1 MTTYRIVWLIM
12 RGYDRGTAETF
23 VADVTLKRNVSLT
36 LKEWQ
41 SFYDLRKEWIRCT
54 TIVTFFENVL
64 CYVLKSMF

>member
-1 MTTYRIVWLIM
+1 MTTFRIVWLIM

-41 SFYDLRKEWIRCT
+41 SFYDLRKE
-54 TIVTFFENVL
+54 
-64 CYVLKSMF
+64 